1 VRTFGLT
8 FLVLAASLALGTTVA
23 SGAARVVPPTQIQLI
38 SVTVSEKENDVGPKG
53 PSKGDRTYG
62 VSMLLNAVP
71 QFGRKRGV
79 EVGDDKGWFTLTSKT
94 TAVASGITRLPG
106 GTLTFKGAVKVVQGL
121 MTVPVVAGTG
131 LFRGARGTLY
141 VGSTGRKGEAINIYR
156 LTYAPI
162 A

>member
-1 VRTFGLT
+1 VTLLLFG
-8 FLVLAASLALGTTVA
+8 ASLLLGTTVA
-23 SGAARVVPPTQIQLI
+23 SGATSVVPPTQIQLI
-38 SVTVSEKENDVGPKG
+38 SVTVSEKENDVGPTG

-71 QFGRKRGV
+71 QFGKKRGA
-79 EVGDDKGWFTLTSKT
+79 EVGEDKGWFTLTSKS
-94 TAVASGITRLPG
+94 TAVASGVTHLPG
-106 GTLTFKGAVKVVQGL
+106 GTLTFKGAIKVVQGL
-121 MTVPVVAGTG
+121 MTIPVVSGTG

-141 VGSTGRKGEAINIYR
+141 VGSTGRKGEAINVYR